1 MVSRETQEQISSID
15 KQIKELAA
23 QRLKLATESDASML
37 KSEAAI
43 KNRAYE
49 REFMSS
55 IESHDINMES
65 CERVLFRTL
74 FNLSHSY
81 SASQIGHK
89 SALSEQISKALTE
102 TPKVF
107 PTKALVAC
115 QGVEGAYSQ
124 IACDKMFNSANIMF
138 FRTFE
143 GVFQAVENGMVEYG
157 VLPIEN
163 SSYGS
168 VTAVYDLMK
177 SHHFHIV
184 RSYKLQIRH
193 RLLAKPGTNFE
204 NIREV
209 FSHEQAIGQCSAFF
223 KDNKQIKV
231 TIVENT
237 AIAAKMVADSDRD
250 DVAAISSSDCST
262 LYGLNIIKDDIVN
275 SDHNFTRFICITKDL
290 KIFPGA
296 NRASI
301 MLALGHTPGA
311 LSNTLARFSALG
323 LNLTKIESRPIQG
336 RDFEFMFYLDIDA
349 SIYSD
354 AFVNLLCQLD
364 QDPEAF
370 TYLGSYSEF

>member
-138 FRTFE
+138 FRTFD

-177 SHHFHIV
+177 SHKFHIV
-184 RSYKLQIRH
+184 RAKKLQISH
-193 RLLAKPGTNFE
+193 RLMVKPGTKFE
-204 NIREV
+204 EIKEV
-209 FSHEQAIGQCSAFF
+209 
-223 KDNKQIKV
+223 
-231 TIVENT
+231 IVEKLQMITENL
-237 AIAAKMVADSDRD
+237 ADKV
-250 DVAAISSSDCST
+250 VAA
-262 LYGLNIIKDDIVN
+262 G
-275 SDHNFTRFICITKDL
+275 ITKA
-290 KIFPGA
+290 KIRTF
-296 NRASI
+296 
-301 MLALGHTPGA
+301 
-311 LSNTLARFSALG
+311 
-323 LNLTKIESRPIQG
+323 
-336 RDFEFMFYLDIDA
+336 
-349 SIYSD
+349 
-354 AFVNLLCQLD
+354 
-364 QDPEAF
+364 
-370 TYLGSYSEF
+370 